1 MRPSRGAISM
11 AIIASTLNLGV
22 ARGFNVGRQ
31 ISRSLGKSIICHH
44 QPSTFRGASRCSTP
58 FRRSLHSTCF
68 LPNDGELPSKSPSS
82 YSSSSSSSTAVFSAP
97 AATASTDNAF
107 AANNDDEQ
115 QNKEIEQ
122 AARKALKITGSLP
135 PPCDFGGIPY
145 LDTSSLTENHS
156 HRVLFILGGPGA
168 GKGTQSER
176 IVNTYKCVHLSVGDL
191 LRSGAEKKDYPH
203 ADMVKECLVKGQI
216 VPVEL
221 SLGLLRIA
229 MDEKAAEVDSEYGSR
244 IFLVD
249 GFPRNY
255 DNVEGWMEH
264 MPSYTAV
271 LGALVY
277 NCPIEVL
284 EARIMSRA
292 ETSGRSDDNLD
303 SARRRFQTFHT
314 QTEPVVRALELT
326 QAIQTEHN
334 NSGGSQLQIVNIDAT
349 GTVEEVWDETEAAM
363 NAYVKNDVLTA
374 NKNLLRAIEEGN
386 MKAFSDLCDDQILV
400 GSGSKT
406 KKSLAEI
413 FEWYEVPMSDGAST
427 SMSNAKVS
435 IQDGIKALV
444 SYDRKDKTNKTVR
457 ETREWK
463 HGPKGW
469 VCISVKRVDL

>member
-1 MRPSRGAISM
+1 M
-11 AIIASTLNLGV
+11 AIIASTLNLGL
-22 ARGFNVGRQ
+22 ARGFN
-31 ISRSLGKSIICHH
+31 IAKHLSRSAAGNTLK
-44 QPSTFRGASRCSTP
+44 FRGAATSCSTP
-58 FRRSLHSTCF
+58 FNRSLHSTCF
-68 LPNDGELPSKSPSS
+68 ISSDGESSSPSS
-82 YSSSSSSSTAVFSAP
+82 ALFSAP
-97 AATASTDNAF
+97 AATESSTSVNDNQS
-107 AANNDDEQ
+107 N
-115 QNKEIEQ
+115 EIEQ
-122 AARKALKITGSLP
+122 AARKALSITGTLP
-135 PPCDFGGIPY
+135 PPCDFGGISY

-229 MDEKAAEVDSEYGSR
+229 MDEKAQEADSEYGSR

-264 MPSYTAV
+264 MPSYTSV
-271 LGALVY
+271 LGSLVY

-284 EARIMSRA
+284 EARIMNRA

-303 SARRRFQTFHT
+303 SARRRFQTFRT
-314 QTEPVVRALELT
+314 QTEPVVRALEMTEEL
-326 QAIQTEHN
+326 QAEG
-334 NSGGSQLQIVNIDAT
+334 NSCGQSQLHIVNIDAT

-363 NAYVKNDVLTA
+363 NAYVKNDILTA
-374 NKNLLRAIEEGN
+374 NMNLLKAIEGGN
-386 MKAFSDLCDDQILV
+386 LEEFTALCDEQVSED
-400 GSGSKT
+400 SGSDT
-406 KKSLAEI
+406 SKSLADV
-413 FEWYEVPMSDGAST
+413 FEGYEGPISDGAAS
-427 SMSNAKVS
+427 SISNAKVS

-444 SYDRKDKTNKTVR
+444 SYDRTTTTGETIR
-457 ETREWK
+457 ETREWV

-469 VCISVKRVDL
+469 MCVSVRREDL

>member
-1 MRPSRGAISM
+1 MKPSRGAVSM
-11 AIIASTLNLGV
+11 AIVASTLNLGL
-22 ARGFNVGRQ
+22 ARGFN
-31 ISRSLGKSIICHH
+31 IAKHLSRSAAGNNLK
-44 QPSTFRGASRCSTP
+44 FRGAATSCSTP
-58 FRRSLHSTCF
+58 FNRSLHSTCF
-68 LPNDGELPSKSPSS
+68 ISSDGE
-82 YSSSSSSSTAVFSAP
+82 SSSSSSSSALFSAP
-97 AATASTDNAF
+97 AATESSTSVNDNQS
-107 AANNDDEQ
+107 N
-115 QNKEIEQ
+115 EIEQ
-122 AARKALKITGSLP
+122 AARKALSITGTLP
-135 PPCDFGGIPY
+135 PPCDFGGISY

-229 MDEKAAEVDSEYGSR
+229 MDEKAQEADSEFGSR

-264 MPSYTAV
+264 MPSYTSV
-271 LGALVY
+271 LGSLVY

-284 EARIMSRA
+284 EARIMNRA

-303 SARRRFQTFHT
+303 SARRRFQTFRT
-314 QTEPVVRALELT
+314 QTEPVVRALEMTEEL
-326 QAIQTEHN
+326 QAEG
-334 NSGGSQLQIVNIDAT
+334 NSCGQSQLHIVNIDAT

-363 NAYVKNDVLTA
+363 NAYVKNDILTA
-374 NKNLLRAIEEGN
+374 NMNLLKAIEGGN
-386 MKAFSDLCDDQILV
+386 LKEFTALCDEQVLV
-400 GSGSKT
+400 DSGSKT
-406 KKSLAEI
+406 SKSLADI
-413 FEWYEVPMSDGAST
+413 FEGYEGPISDGAAS
-427 SMSNAKVS
+427 SINNAKVS

-444 SYDRKDKTNKTVR
+444 SYDRTTKGGETVR
-457 ETREWK
+457 ETREWV

-469 VCISVKRVDL
+469 MCVSVRREDL